1 MNFDDGHDGDIGGN
15 IRAAQKRTAA
25 RRAHWRGGADKC
37 LWCTFRPTQDIVHY
51 NGIDFVI

>member
-15 IRAAQKRTAA
+15 RRAAQKRTAA